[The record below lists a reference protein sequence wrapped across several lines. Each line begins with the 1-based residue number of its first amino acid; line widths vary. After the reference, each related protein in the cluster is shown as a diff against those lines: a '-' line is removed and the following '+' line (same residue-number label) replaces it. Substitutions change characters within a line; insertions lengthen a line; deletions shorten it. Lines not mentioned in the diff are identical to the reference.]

1 MSAHLREL
9 ERFRSALDHA
19 DDAIML
25 VSRESMCFIDANAT
39 ACKLLGYTHAE
50 LLALGPAELCSI
62 PATTLAR
69 VYDAIIES
77 GSAGMTESAL
87 LCKDGS
93 ELQAEMQ
100 RHAVR
105 DGESGGWI
113 IVFLLRDISAR
124 KQAEID
130 MHRQTQMLLDEAAR
144 QAAIIDALPAHI
156 VLLDARG
163 DIVSFNASWRLSR
176 HAHAFGIPAEGMGLN
191 YATVCDAVCDEGAA
205 QARQAAAGIRAVLE
219 GAAPAFAMEYSCL
232 SPTNEHWFLMQVA
245 PLQTTQPGGAVVM
258 HIDFTAER
266 QAKQEILRLNA
277 SLEQR
282 VSDRTAD
289 LEQARSDADSANRA
303 KSTFLATMS
312 HEIRTPMN
320 GVIGMIDVLQQS
332 GLQDTQQE
340 MVELIRESAFSLLAV
355 IEDILDFSK
364 IEAERLEIEVAPLA
378 LADLAGKVCRM
389 LEPLAAEQGVQL
401 TLMVDPEIPA
411 SLLGD
416 AARLRQVLVNLVS
429 NAIKFSG
436 STTRNGRVWVRAKLA
451 PRQHGAPR
459 MLELNVTDNGVGMDQ
474 ETQARL
480 FNAFTQGDAS
490 TTRRFGGTGLG
501 LVISRRLVEL
511 MGGSLGCSSD
521 VGRGAEFTVR
531 LPLMLAPG
539 VAAAL
544 SGLASEV
551 SDGSEAAGPPSHAPA
566 KPSPSSSRAE
576 AERAGRLIL
585 VAEDNPINQRVIL
598 MQLALL
604 GFAADVAADG
614 KLALE
619 RWSSGHYAL
628 LLCDLHMPTMDGY
641 ELVGAIRATETDGRR
656 MPILALTA
664 NTLKGEADRCRAAGM
679 DDYLIKPLQLAD
691 LKKVLERWL
700 PPPAAL
706 VDVDILEGMVGNDP
720 AVINE
725 FLQAFSASLS
735 HLGALLTTA
744 QRDQAPARVAGY
756 AHQLKSSARSVGAM
770 ALGEVC
776 ERMETAGNA
785 GDSMTLALLLPAF
798 EREAAAVTLFLRL
811 RMPAAG

>member
-1 MSAHLREL
+1 MSAHVREL

-50 LLALGPAELCSI
+50 LLALGPAALCSI

-124 KQAEID
+124 PQAEID

-163 DIVSFNASWRLSR
+163 DIISFNASWRLSR
-176 HAHAFGIPAEGMGLN
+176 HAHAFGVPAEGMGLN

-219 GAAPAFAMEYSCL
+219 GATPAFAMEYSCL
-232 SPTNEHWFLMQVA
+232 SPNNEHWFLMQVA
-245 PLQTTQPGGAVVM
+245 PLQATQPGGAVVM

-340 MVELIRESAFSLLAV
+340 MVELIRESAFSLLTV

-378 LADLAGKVCRM
+378 LAELAGKVCRM

-401 TLMVDPEIPA
+401 TLTVDPEIPA

-436 STTRNGRVWVRAKLA
+436 SATRNGRVWVRARLS
-451 PRQHGAPR
+451 PPQHGGPR

-521 VGRGAEFTVR
+521 LGRGAEFTVR

-544 SGLASEV
+544 SGVASEAY
-551 SDGSEAAGPPSHAPA
+551 EAAEATSQSLAR
-566 KPSPSSSRAE
+566 PSPSPSRTE

-700 PPPAAL
+700 PAPAAL
-706 VDVDILEGMVGNDP
+706 VDVDILEGLVGNDP

-725 FLQAFSASLS
+725 FLQAFSASLA
-735 HLGALLTTA
+735 HLGALLLA
-744 QRDQAPARVAGY
+744 VQGDQAPARVAGY

-785 GDSMTLALLLPAF
+785 GDSMALALLLPGF

-811 RMPAAG
+811 RVPSAS